1 MLKTLKLQL
10 KRWLRKPLVSKRYIV
25 KLVETTKPFPK
36 TSYYICEYG
45 AILHETPDI
54 NKATIFEY
62 EESAHSIADFVNET
76 YDFKATV
83 MFHSYN
89 VC

>member
-1 MLKTLKLQL
+1 MLKIIKLQI
-10 KRWLRKPLVSKRYIV
+10 KRRLHKPLVSKRYVV
-25 KLVETTKPFPK
+25 KLVETTKAFPK

-45 AILHETPDI
+45 AILQETPDI
-54 NKATIFEY
+54 NKATKFEY

-76 YDFKATV
+76 YDFKATA

-89 VC
+89 FC